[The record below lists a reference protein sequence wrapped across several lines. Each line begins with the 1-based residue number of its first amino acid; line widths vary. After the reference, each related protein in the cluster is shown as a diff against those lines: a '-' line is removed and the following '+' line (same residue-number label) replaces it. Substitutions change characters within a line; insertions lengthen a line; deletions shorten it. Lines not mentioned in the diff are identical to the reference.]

1 MPSNKGKKALKKGG
15 KGGEGKGPSKKSQRN
30 QEVLDTIGDQ
40 ENAEIHPQLSWGR
53 VTGVHSIGKKPRV
66 VVDSHAHGRLP
77 ASVLAEKQIASLLS
91 SLANH
96 QPIVLVEFV
105 PSRNSFNILAVVDD
119 DTSSTEYLLRPASD
133 LLALVR
139 GIAYVVVQHVGR
151 DCDGFLWIPDG
162 EVRIAAH
169 GDCTFLWIHAIRAR
183 MVGGGHRDKAF
194 NRHAAFQD
202 PFRKEQ
208 RHADFKPRYTVCHIF
223 ERGGITFR

>member
-1 MPSNKGKKALKKGG
+1 MQFQLAYKMPSNKGKKALKKGG

-96 QPIVLVEFV
+96 QPIVLVEYM
-105 PSRNSFNILAVVDD
+105 PSNKYNILAVVDD
-119 DTSSTEYLLRPASD
+119 EEPEGQYAIKRLNMKLLNLGMLPPR
-133 LLALVR
+133 L
-139 GIAYVVVQHVGR
+139 QTT
-151 DCDGFLWIPDG
+151 G
-162 EVRIAAH
+162 EVNLD
-169 GDCTFLWIHAIRAR
+169 GVVEFTESSDEEEGEEVNL
-183 MVGGGHRDKAF
+183 D
-194 NRHAAFQD
+194 D
-202 PFRKEQ
+202 L
-208 RHADFKPRYTVCHIF
+208 
-223 ERGGITFR
+223 